1 MRATIDTAVEAR
13 RRDAR
18 TGTDQFIAQ
27 AEHVS
32 EICNI
37 STQVFLNTPNLIKH
51 LYALKSGT
59 EPDALELLEFYRE
72 DLVSLEK
79 IVISNPDL
87 QHIRVYAQ
95 ADGIREMMPILYSSA
110 RMESMP
116 WSKEDIASGSWYFDF
131 DDRLFP
137 EYPVTHHV
145 TSLITDIVY
154 SDAEKIGVL
163 EVSVRMDEV
172 MPDLFSGNEDNWS
185 VILDNDGNVIVGTS
199 YIDEADILGIPFSDE
214 PVRLTLGGHRVL
226 AVKKPVKEL
235 NCVYL
240 QIIDVSDI
248 YSAMAWKAFVLF
260 VTFSA
265 AAFLMMAAVSKLTRR
280 ILRGFYGAFDGIR
293 AFAAGDTEAVVE
305 VRGEGEIA
313 DFAREAGS
321 LLDQLRQFMK
331 DNLEREVQMQ
341 RAETRA
347 LQNQI
352 NAHFIYNVLEAIKMM
367 AEIDEKYEIA
377 DAVTSLGKL
386 LRYSMK
392 LEGENVELERELEYI
407 KNYIDLMNLRF
418 DYVITLSVDMPQE
431 LLGQRIPKI
440 SLQPIVEN
448 AVVYGAASLASDST
462 VCLRGEIDSEHG
474 RCIVS
479 ITDEGMGMEEST
491 LNRLK
496 RQIAGEEPP
505 RSGSGN
511 GIGLKNVHDRIRLS
525 FGEEYGL
532 RVESKPGIGTT
543 VMVVF
548 PYHGT
553 EEAT

>member
-1 MRATIDTAVEAR
+1 MKKWFVRLKLSQQIVLVCAVFIFIPMIFLWYTTMRATIDTAVEAR
-13 RRDAR
+13 RQDAH

-110 RMESMP
+110 RMERMP

-163 EVSVRMDEV
+163 EVSVCMDEV

-185 VILDNDGNVIVGTS
+185 ALLDNDGNVIVGTA
-199 YIDEADILGIPFSDE
+199 YIDETDILGIPFSDE
-214 PVRLTLGGHRVL
+214 PVQLTLGGHRVL
-226 AVKKPVKEL
+226 AVKKSVKEL
-235 NCVYL
+235 DCVYL

-462 VCLRGEIDSEHG
+462 VCLRGEIDREHG
-474 RCIVS
+474 CCIVS

-491 LNRLK
+491 LNRL
-496 RQIAGEEPP
+496 
-505 RSGSGN
+505 SN
-511 GIGLKNVHDRIRLS
+511 GGMRAPWTNRPLPTL
-525 FGEEYGL
+525 
-532 RVESKPGIGTT
+532 
-543 VMVVF
+543 
-548 PYHGT
+548 
-553 EEAT
+553 